1 MKTDYSFLPAVK
13 QAEIRHII
21 KALVPRF
28 SEIEMIILFGSYA
41 RNKWIEDVYVENTIT
56 YEYKSDYDLLI
67 VTGNQFKGNV
77 DTLTGSFSSVLQA
90 LNLQTP
96 VSPIVHGIEFINT
109 QLQQG
114 NYFFEDIK
122 KEGIVLFNTTRF
134 ELAEK
139 KELSPLEVQ
148 TIARENF
155 EHWFNSANEFFID
168 YTNAFKRDSYNNAAF
183 LLHQA
188 TERYYGAIQLVF
200 TGYKPKTHDIEALGQ
215 LAKSLNMEF
224 GKVFPRSTEL
234 EQKRF
239 QLLKRAYVDA
249 RYKKEFQISKT
260 DLEYLSERVT
270 YLRQITE
277 QRCGEKIQQF
287 TH

>member
-1 MKTDYSFLPAVK
+1 MKTDYSFLPAGK

-67 VTGNQFKGNV
+67 VTGNQFKGNT
-77 DTLTGSFSSVLQA
+77 DTLTSSFSAALQT
-90 LNLQTP
+90 LGLLTP
-96 VSPIVHGIEFINT
+96 VSPIVHGIEFINA

-168 YTNAFKRDSYNNAAF
+168 YTNAFKRNSYNNAAF

-215 LAKSLNMEF
+215 LAKSLNIEF
-224 GKVFPRSTEL
+224 GKVFPRTTEL

-249 RYKKEFQISKT
+249 RYKKEFQISKA
-260 DLEYLSERVT
+260 DLEYLSDRVT
-270 YLRQITE
+270 FLRQITQ
-277 QRCGEKIQQF
+277 QRCEEKIRQF
-287 TH
+287 YN

>member
-1 MKTDYSFLPAVK
+1 MKTDYSFLPSAK
-13 QAEIRHII
+13 QAEIRSII

-28 SEIEMIILFGSYA
+28 TEIEMIILFGSYA
-41 RNKWIEDVYVENTIT
+41 RNQWIEDVYVENAVT
-56 YEYKSDYDLLI
+56 YEYKSDYDLLLI
-67 VTGNQFKGNV
+67 TANHSKTNA
-77 DTLTGSFSSVLQA
+77 DTFINTISSA
-90 LNLQTP
+90 LNTLALKTP
-96 VSPIVHGIEFINT
+96 VSPIIHGIDFINA

-122 KEGIVLFNTTRF
+122 KEGILLFNTTRF
-134 ELAEK
+134 ELDDK

-148 TIARENF
+148 GIARENF
-155 EHWFNSANEFFID
+155 EHWYKSANRFFE
-168 YTNAFKRDSYNNAAF
+168 NFEYNLQKGYWNESAF

-200 TGYKPKTHDIEALGQ
+200 TGYKPKTHDIEILGQ
-215 LAKSLNMEF
+215 LAKSLNIEF
-224 GKVFPRSTEL
+224 GKVFPRSSEL

-249 RYKKEFQISKT
+249 RYKKEFQIDRE
-260 DLEYLSERVT
+260 DLVYLGERVN

-277 QRCGEKIQQF
+277 QRCLEKIQGF
-287 TH
+287 TD